1 MNKISLNKIFK
12 NINNIFLMIY
22 YLQLI
27 KKYKIYN
34 LKKRQSKIMYLIQD
48 LLQIQNHH
56 KKEKKYFKI
65 EKNIIKKMQIV

>member
-48 LLQIQNHH
+48 LLQIQNNH
-56 KKEKKYFKI
+56 KKEKNYFKI
-65 EKNIIKKMQIV
+65 EKNIIKKM

>member
-27 KKYKIYN
+27 KKFKIYN

-48 LLQIQNHH
+48 LLQIQNNH
-56 KKEKKYFKI
+56 KKEKNYFKI
-65 EKNIIKKMQIV
+65 EKNIIKKM

>member
-27 KKYKIYN
+27 KKFKIYN

-48 LLQIQNHH
+48 LLQIQNNH
-56 KKEKKYFKI
+56 KKEKNYFKI
-65 EKNIIKKMQIV
+65 KKNIIKKI